1 MKKSF
6 DIDELFAPWVQM
18 SWNQSP
24 MNPLLVKSLPKTP
37 KSQSEAPRFGGSHN
51 YKIKQ
56 NKLPSFIEWLD
67 IDFFKK
73 KLGEQCFI
81 CDEFSQP
88 GLANPTKGCTHHK
101 KRVKF
106 SKYPTCEPCNIR
118 TIDKVTLSS
127 PLSLGLPS
135 PTHYPLFQWYLQ
147 SKKNFTL
154 NLSMKCWNSAR
165 FWNYI

>member
-1 MKKSF
+1 MKKSFNSNSSKIFSYNFILFSVKKSF

-67 IDFFKK
+67 IDFFQYKARFYLWRIFATWAGESNKGLLNLFFKTSPYLEKK
-73 KLGEQCFI
+73 NLKGAKFRQCVHVGRHRM
-81 CDEFSQP
+81 SQ
-88 GLANPTKGCTHHK
+88 
-101 KRVKF
+101 F
-106 SKYPTCEPCNIR
+106 FKYPT
-118 TIDKVTLSS
+118 
-127 PLSLGLPS
+127 PL
-135 PTHYPLFQWYLQ
+135 
-147 SKKNFTL
+147 TL
-154 NLSMKCWNSAR
+154 NMHPS
-165 FWNYI
+165 